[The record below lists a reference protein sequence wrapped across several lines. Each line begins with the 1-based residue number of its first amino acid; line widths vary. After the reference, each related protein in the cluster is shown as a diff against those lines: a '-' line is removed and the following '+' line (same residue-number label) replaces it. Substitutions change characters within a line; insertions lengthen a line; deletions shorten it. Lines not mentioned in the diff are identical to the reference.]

1 MSMRVLLA
9 ASVLLLVSCDKE
21 PQDMNPKL
29 PGTHKGSSI
38 GGDGQKAP
46 NKVDDVNRNSESW

>member
-1 MSMRVLLA
+1 MRVLLA